1 MQGVFSF
8 FLKSLQEPPTT
19 PANPSISSHFNALAF
34 RPRLQNNS
42 EVPVE
47 IPNTPK
53 TLSAEEVTE
62 LDKQLAQMRH
72 DINNHLSL
80 VTAAVEIMR
89 LKPETAERMI
99 ENIAKQPNR
108 IMSSMQDFTKEFD
121 QQFGITRD

>member
-1 MQGVFSF
+1 
-8 FLKSLQEPPTT
+8 
-19 PANPSISSHFNALAF
+19 
-34 RPRLQNNS
+34 
-42 EVPVE
+42 
-47 IPNTPK
+47 
-53 TLSAEEVTE
+53 
-62 LDKQLAQMRH
+62 MRH